1 MPAASP
7 CAITPRPVLLVTG
20 AAGQVGRE
28 IVRAPAAAGFS
39 LVAFDRI
46 GLDITN
52 REIVHRAVA
61 HIRPAVII
69 NAAAYTAVDRAESEP
84 EAAFAINRDGPAYLA
99 EACAAQGAAL
109 LHISTDYVFDG
120 AKTSPWIE
128 EDPVAPLNIYGLSKA
143 AGEAAIR
150 ERLEQHLTVRTSW
163 VYGALGGGN
172 FVKTM
177 LRLGGERDR
186 LTVVADQHGCPTAAA
201 DLAAVLLTLAE
212 RLTRDL
218 AVPWG
223 IVHAAGQGETTWHG
237 FARAIFA
244 GAAARGA
251 RTPAEVVAIPSVS
264 YPTPAQRPT
273 NSVLACARLQQQFG
287 ITLPPW
293 TRSLHHVLDELV
305 GPVR

>member
-7 CAITPRPVLLVTG
+7 CATTPRPVLLVTG

-52 REIVHRAVA
+52 RSAVMQA
-61 HIRPAVII
+61 IAQVQPAVVI
-69 NAAAYTAVDRAESEP
+69 NAAAYTAVDKAESEP

-99 EACAAQGAAL
+99 EACAVQGAAL

-120 AKTSPWIE
+120 AKSGPWVE
-128 EDPVAPLNIYGLSKA
+128 DDPVSPLNIYGLSKA

-150 ERLEQHLTVRTSW
+150 ERLERHLTVRTSW

-186 LTVVADQHGCPTAAA
+186 LTIVADQHGCPTAAA
-201 DLAAVLLTLAE
+201 DLAAALLTLAG
-212 RLTRDL
+212 RLVCDPV
-218 AVPWG
+218 VPWG
-223 IVHAAGQGETTWHG
+223 IMHAAGQGETTWHG

-251 RTPAEVVAIPSVS
+251 RTPVEVAAIPSVS
-264 YPTPAQRPT
+264 YPTPAQRPA
-273 NSVLACARLQQQFG
+273 NSVLACTRLHRQFG
-287 ITLPPW
+287 IILPPW
-293 TRSLHHVLDELV
+293 AQSLDSVLDELI
-305 GPVR
+305 GPLR